1 MLDAWFFT
9 RQFKRTGASIWKR
22 LPSRLQEQPPANSV
36 NHWIHALSRK
46 YSARRKSDP
55 VRYPSTTRFLRY
67 PLMLQTICDL
77 VRDREFGDTIRL
89 CVMACS
95 TGAEPYSILWAV
107 RKARPDLKI
116 LATGIDLSESSVAK
130 AKAGRYSRQD
140 QELKGV
146 SEELLPELFD
156 LSEAT
161 LKVKDSIAA
170 GTEWIARDVCDDSLH
185 AQLGLQD
192 IVIANNFLVF
202 MTEDQATAC
211 LRKVIQF
218 VKPGGLLFCR
228 GVDLDV
234 RERAARQFDLE
245 PISLRIEEIHDCNPR
260 ERHGWPW
267 QYWGLE
273 PLDKTR
279 KDWVRRYATIFRTRG
294 AAEYEKSPQNTEP
307 PGAFVES
314 LRSSR

>member
-1 MLDAWFFT
+1 MLDARFLI
-9 RQFKRTGASIWKR
+9 RQFKRAGTSIWER
-22 LPSRLQEQPPANSV
+22 LPSQLREQPLASSL
-36 NHWIHALSRK
+36 NHRIHALSRK
-46 YSARRKSDP
+46 YSARRKSDS
-55 VRYPSTTRFLRY
+55 VRYPSTTRFVRY

-77 VRDREFGDTIRL
+77 VKDREFGDTIRL
-89 CVMACS
+89 CGMACS
-95 TGAEPYSILWAV
+95 TGAELYSILWAV

-140 QELKGV
+140 SELNGV

-156 LSEAT
+156 LSEET

-170 GTEWIARDVCDDSLH
+170 GAEWIARDVCDESLR
-185 AQLGLQD
+185 ARLGLQD

-202 MTEDQATAC
+202 MSEDQATAC
-211 LRKVIQF
+211 LRQVVQF
-218 VKPGGLLFCR
+218 VKPGGLFFCR

-234 RERAARQFDLE
+234 RERVAQQFDLE

-279 KDWVRRYATIFRTRG
+279 KDWVRRYATIFRSRG
-294 AAEYEKSPQNTEP
+294 RAESEKSPRSAERH
-307 PGAFVES
+307 GALVES
-314 LRSSR
+314 LRSSC

>member
-1 MLDAWFFT
+1 MLDARFLA
-9 RQFKRTGASIWKR
+9 RQFKKAGTSIWER
-22 LPSRLQEQPPANSV
+22 LPSRLQEQPSASSV
-36 NHWIHALSRK
+36 NHWIHELSRK
-46 YSARRKSDP
+46 YSVRRESDP
-55 VRYPSTTRFLRY
+55 TRYPSTTRFLRY

-77 VRDREFGDTIRL
+77 VEDREFGDSIRL

-95 TGAEPYSILWAV
+95 TGAELYSILWAV

-116 LATGIDLSESSVAK
+116 LATGIDLSESSIAK
-130 AKAGRYSRQD
+130 GKSGRYARQD
-140 QELKGV
+140 PELSG
-146 SEELLPELFD
+146 SPEELLSELFD
-156 LSEAT
+156 VSEQV

-170 GTEWIARDVCDDSLH
+170 GTDWIVRDVRDDSVR

-202 MTEDQATAC
+202 MSEDKAMAC
-211 LRKVIQF
+211 LRKVVQF

-234 RERAARQFDLE
+234 RERVAQQFLLE
-245 PISLRIEEIHDCNPR
+245 PISVRIEEIHECNPR

-267 QYWGLE
+267 EYWGLE

-279 KDWVRRYATIFRTRG
+279 KDWIRRYATIFRVPG
-294 AAEYEKSPQNTEP
+294 AAKVEKSRRN
-307 PGAFVES
+307 AES
-314 LRSSR
+314 HSALDESSRSSP

>member
-1 MLDAWFFT
+1 MLDAQYLA
-9 RQFKRTGASIWKR
+9 RQFKRAGTSIWER
-22 LPSRLQEQPPANSV
+22 LPSRLQEQPPASSV
-36 NHWIHALSRK
+36 NHWIHSLSRK
-46 YSARRKSDP
+46 YSARRKADP

-77 VRDREFGDTIRL
+77 VEDYEFGGSIRL

-95 TGAEPYSILWAV
+95 TGAELYSILWAV
-107 RKARPDLKI
+107 RKARPDLKV

-130 AKAGRYSRQD
+130 GRAGRYSRQD
-140 QELKGV
+140 PELSGV
-146 SEELLPELFD
+146 SEESLSELFD
-156 LSEAT
+156 RSEP
-161 LKVKDSIAA
+161 LLRVKDSIAA
-170 GTEWIARDVCDDSLH
+170 ETQWIARDVCDDSLR

-211 LRKVIQF
+211 LRKVVQF

-228 GVDLDV
+228 GVDLEV
-234 RERAARQFDLE
+234 RERVARQFRLE
-245 PISLRIEEIHDCNPR
+245 PISLRIEEIHECNPR

-279 KDWVRRYATIFRTRG
+279 KDWIRRYATIFRVPDT
-294 AAEYEKSPQNTEP
+294 AEAEKSRRAVEP
-307 PGAFVES
+307 PSALGE
-314 LRSSR
+314 SSRTSL